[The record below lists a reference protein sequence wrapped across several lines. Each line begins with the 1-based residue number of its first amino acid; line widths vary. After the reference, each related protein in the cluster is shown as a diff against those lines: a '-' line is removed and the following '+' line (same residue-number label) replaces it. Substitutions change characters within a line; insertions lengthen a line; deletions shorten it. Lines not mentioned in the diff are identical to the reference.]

1 MDGQNDFGKAGD
13 GVKRWKWPLA
23 WLVQMVTMAAAGAL
37 VALTHNLS
45 MALYGALSWAAM
57 PALGL
62 ISAYRA
68 TRRGLLNYAAWI
80 APPVCM
86 WLTHWLIWGYSPEPG
101 PALFCALTSLV
112 GAAAGEVLKQQEAGK

>member
-1 MDGQNDFGKAGD
+1 MGGKNDSGKAGD

-86 WLTHWLIWGYSPEPG
+86 ALSHWLLWGYLPDPG
-101 PALFCALTSLV
+101 PVLLCALISLV
-112 GAAAGEVLKQQEAGK
+112 GAAAGEVMNQRKGR